1 MPKLALLNQTGE
13 SVGEINLAD
22 SVFGVEPNQQ
32 VIYDVIKAQRA
43 SMRQGNNKTKTR
55 AEVAGG
61 GRKPYRQKGTGNARQ
76 GSIRAPH
83 YVGGGISFGPIPR
96 SYDYKVNKKIRR
108 LAMKIVLS
116 DKVREEFLVAVDNI
130 VLDSFKTKGMVNVLT
145 SLKVSGKTM
154 IVVEEIN
161 ETLDIASRN
170 IPDVTTV
177 TVDHASVY
185 DLLNAKYVIATE
197 KALKKIEE
205 VLI

>member
-22 SVFGVEPNQQ
+22 SVFGVEPNEQ

-55 AEVAGG
+55 SEVSGG

-96 SYDYKVNKKIRR
+96 FYDYKVNKKIRR

-116 DKVREEFLVAVDNI
+116 DKVREENLVAVDNI
-130 VLDSFKTKGMVNVLT
+130 VLDSFKTKGMVNVLS

-154 IVVEEIN
+154 IVVDEVN

-177 TVDHASVY
+177 TADHASVY

-197 KALKKIEE
+197 KALKLIEE